1 MSEPSL
7 FRHYQIVQDAE
18 GSNVELIRSSEQVC
32 VLAFDNLRLEFVHC
46 HVLLEPLANRSIFED
61 TCRKLQQHGHPL
73 LAGLVD
79 FGEDEGNPFYITGN
93 VDGETLRGYLQ
104 RQTEIPLWLAV
115 MVATRS
121 LDATIALSS
130 RGDFFTDQPLD
141 SFRVVQLST
150 SSVQVLAADYR
161 VLDGAGKGRNRL
173 VKANFERQAK
183 FLRAFLHEQSG
194 GGGPTLPDAMLPAAD
209 FAELLG
215 GVLAASGPGMSA
227 PMLELDKAL
236 RKLAPDHLA
245 GEIPTAQ
252 KPRALVAPL
261 LASYQEVARGV
272 VNVVRIQSQRLDMA
286 NPYSMRGTLTR
297 TGRAVLVEQ
306 VPPARLCGQRVLETD
321 AQVQKLGK
329 KRDYASL
336 VPLPLLN
343 EAGGLTCL
351 AEEMVDGVALADV
364 IRERGAV
371 GVSEAYL
378 VLAGMDAALTQLE
391 RAAPGIRKL
400 RLEDMFLLTGFSR
413 DDSRSAQLLVTKLN
427 QWPSFTVMLRVHP
440 TLASMAGRGINP
452 GGMLPPPGA
461 GKTTIWHGGWMAAVG
476 VALLGLADGLPEG
489 NRELEAVS
497 RLLEDEMA
505 RTREG
510 QVTGRSDFLARFAR
524 VIQHYDLVAPEP
536 IPVAA
541 PEPAKARVEP
551 KAPVKKT
558 RPLVTPVSAPV
569 AAPVPIMQASAPA
582 PVRAAAAVE
591 PLGPMAGLGGFPP
604 LAGALEPDG
613 EKATIGFAELL
624 FQSPP
629 PEPSKRSGFW
639 GQGASADLAGGQ
651 VGGWG
656 IEEPDTS
663 PWWLK
668 AVVFFAGSMMLGA
681 VCAHLSGQAQWQKIK
696 PHSEPSKTPV
706 VAPSVPGGG
715 KR

>member
-32 VLAFDNLRLEFVHC
+32 VLAFDNQRLEFVHC
-46 HVLLEPLANRSIFED
+46 HVLLEPLISKAVFED
-61 TCRKLQQHGHPL
+61 SCRTLQKRGHAL

-79 FGEDEGNPFYITGN
+79 FGEDDGNPFYITGN

-115 MVATRS
+115 MVATRAI
-121 LDATIALSS
+121 DAAIALTG
-130 RGDFFTDQPLD
+130 RGDFLTDQPLD
-141 SFRVVQLST
+141 SFRVVQVST
-150 SSVQVLAADYR
+150 STVQVMAADFR
-161 VLDGAGKGRNRL
+161 VLDTPGGKGRNRL
-173 VKANFERQAK
+173 VKANFDRQAK
-183 FLRAFLHEQSG
+183 FLRAFLNEQSG

-215 GVLAASGPGMSA
+215 GVLATSGPGMSV

-306 VPPARLCGQRVLETD
+306 VPPSRLCGTRVEETD
-321 AQVQKLGK
+321 KLVQKLGK

-336 VPLPLLN
+336 VPVPLVN
-343 EAGGLTCL
+343 ESEGLVCL

-364 IRERGAV
+364 ARERGAV
-371 GVSEAYL
+371 TVSEAYL
-378 VLAGMDAALTQLE
+378 VLASMDAALTQLE
-391 RAAPGIRKL
+391 RAGLSTRKL

-413 DDSRSAQLLVTKLN
+413 DDSRSTRLLTTKLTE
-427 QWPSFTVMLRVHP
+427 WPSFTVMLRVHP
-440 TLASMAGRGINP
+440 TLASMSGRGINP
-452 GGMLPPPGA
+452 AALLPPPVA

-476 VALLGLADGLPEG
+476 ITLLGLDDGLPEG

-497 RLLEDEMA
+497 RLLDDELGKA
-505 RTREG
+505 REG
-510 QVTGRSDFLARFAR
+510 QFSGRSDFLARFAR
-524 VIQHYDLVAPEP
+524 VIQHYDLVAPAP
-536 IPVAA
+536 IPVAP
-541 PEPAKARVEP
+541 PEPAKTKVEL
-551 KAPVKKT
+551 KQPVKKT
-558 RPLVTPVSAPV
+558 KPTPAPDPVPSPEPVS
-569 AAPVPIMQASAPA
+569 
-582 PVRAAAAVE
+582 
-591 PLGPMAGLGGFPP
+591 PMMSLGGFAP
-604 LAGALEPDG
+604 LTTGIDPDG

-629 PEPSKRSGFW
+629 AEPAKRAGFW
-639 GQGASADLAGGQ
+639 GQGAAADVAGGH
-651 VGGWG
+651 VGAWG
-656 IEEPDTS
+656 AEESDYS

-668 AVVFFAGSMMLGA
+668 AVVFLAGSMMAGA
-681 VCAHLSGQAQWQKIK
+681 ICAHLSGEAQWQKSKVHQESPK
-696 PHSEPSKTPV
+696 PAM
-706 VAPSVPGGG
+706 VAPAVPG
-715 KR
+715 KLKARP

>member
-32 VLAFDNLRLEFVHC
+32 VLAFDNQRLEFVHC
-46 HVLLEPLANRSIFED
+46 HVLLEPLTNRAAFEG

-121 LDATIALSS
+121 LDAAIALSS

-150 SSVQVLAADYR
+150 STVQVMAADYR
-161 VLDGAGKGRNRL
+161 VLDGAGKNRNRL

-183 FLRAFLHEQSG
+183 FLRAFLHEQTG
-194 GGGPTLPDAMLPAAD
+194 GGGPTLPDAMLPAVD

-306 VPPARLCGQRVLETD
+306 VPPSRLCGQRVMETD
-321 AQVQKLGK
+321 NQVQKLGK

-336 VPLPLLN
+336 VPLPLVN

-364 IRERGAV
+364 VRERGAV
-371 GVSEAYL
+371 NVSEAYL

-391 RAAPGIRKL
+391 RAGLGIRKL

-413 DDSRSAQLLVTKLN
+413 DDSRSTQLLVTRLN
-427 QWPSFTVMLRVHP
+427 EWPSFTVMLRVHP
-440 TLASMAGRGINP
+440 TLASMAGRGTNP
-452 GGMLPPPGA
+452 GAMLPPPGA

-541 PEPAKARVEP
+541 APEATKARVEP
-551 KAPVKKT
+551 KAPAKKA
-558 RPLVTPVSAPV
+558 RPVVTPVSAPV
-569 AAPVPIMQASAPA
+569 PVPVSAPA
-582 PVRAAAAVE
+582 PVRTAVPE
-591 PLGPMAGLGGFPP
+591 PVGPMAGLGGFPP
-604 LAGALEPDG
+604 LAGGIEPDG

-629 PEPSKRSGFW
+629 PEPAKRSGFW
-639 GQGASADLAGGQ
+639 GQGASADVAGGR

-681 VCAHLSGQAQWQKIK
+681 VCAHLSGQAQWQKSNK
-696 PHSEPSKTPV
+696 PHTEPSKPPV
-706 VAPSVPGGG
+706 VAPPVPGGT
-715 KR
+715 KPRP